1 VIAYICKGL
10 GIKDKEETVKR
21 QTEVRDFLNDI
32 DGPSESGRKW
42 RKAMK
47 IIVPVWYLFAIGPA
61 CIIGNSAFSFAGFSP
76 LWAWQ
81 IFWWILGIVMMW
93 ALCFK
98 AEMATTT
105 DEQIERAD
113 TDTMIVIKE
122 I

>member
-1 VIAYICKGL
+1 MRG
-10 GIKDKEETVKR
+10 
-21 QTEVRDFLNDI
+21 FLNDI

-47 IIVPVWYLFAIGPA
+47 IIVPLWYFFAIGPA
-61 CIIGNSAFSFAGFSP
+61 CIFGNNAFSFAGFSP

-81 IFWWILGIVMMW
+81 IIWWILGIVMLW

-105 DEQIERAD
+105 DEQIERAE
-113 TDTMIVIKE
+113 TDTMIVVKE